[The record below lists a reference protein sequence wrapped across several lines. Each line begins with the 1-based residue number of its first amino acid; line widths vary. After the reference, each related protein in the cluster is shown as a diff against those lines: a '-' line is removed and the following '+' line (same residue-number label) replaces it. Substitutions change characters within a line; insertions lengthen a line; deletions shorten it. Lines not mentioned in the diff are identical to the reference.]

1 MKKRPLITTS
11 GRALALTA
19 LSALT
24 WLSPT
29 AQAQDQKTVKI
40 LVGFPAGGA
49 PDAVARAFAEQLRLA
64 SGVTAT
70 IENRTGASGKLAID
84 AVMSAPANGQTVM
97 LMPLSVLIMLPM
109 VSASSKFD
117 VARDFTALGSVAEYA
132 FGVAAGPASGATDLT
147 TYKAW
152 AKANPGKSSFAT
164 PGLGT
169 PQHFLGA
176 ELEKLL
182 GMEMNHIP
190 YRGGAPALADLLGGQ
205 VPLLITT
212 EQLLVPYQT
221 QGKIKTLFV
230 TSHERNPKM
239 PTVPTARE
247 VGLGKLEATD
257 WFGIFAKAGTPAAK
271 VDEWRA
277 QIAKVLASQGY
288 RDSVVGM
295 GYAVPKTQAV
305 NYQPIVESERAA
317 WTERVSLSG
326 FKATD

>member
-1 MKKRPLITTS
+1 MKPPHLVTQTVL
-11 GRALALTA
+11 ALAMTA
-19 LSALT
+19 LSS
-24 WLSPT
+24 LSLISPS
-29 AQAQDQKTVKI
+29 AWAQDQKAVKI

-49 PDAVARAFAEQLRLA
+49 PDAVARAFAEQLRLT

-84 AVMSAPANGQTVM
+84 AVLSAPANGQTVM

-109 VSASSKFD
+109 VSSSSKFD
-117 VARDFTALGSVAEYA
+117 VTRDFTALGSVAEYG
-132 FGVAAGPASGATDLT
+132 FGVAAGPASGATDLAG
-147 TYKAW
+147 YKVW
-152 AKANPGKSSFAT
+152 AKANAAKSSYAT

-176 ELEKLL
+176 ELEKLMGL
-182 GMEMNHIP
+182 EMNHIP

-212 EQLLVPYQT
+212 EQLLVPYQA

-239 PTVPTARE
+239 PTVPTAKE

-271 VDEWRA
+271 VDEWRT
-277 QIAKVLASQGY
+277 QIAKVLASLGY
-288 RDSVVGM
+288 RDSVMGM
-295 GYAVPKTQAV
+295 GYTVPKTQTAS
-305 NYQPIVESERAA
+305 QAPAMESERSV
-317 WTERVSLSG
+317 WTGRVTLSG